1 MLKPGLYAQLGLE
14 SLRARTNIDV
24 PEVVVETDFLQLA
37 HSADE
42 RYTVRD
48 GINVARFAIKL
59 KSLAT
64 QRTHET
70 EALEIAVT
78 QVLGE
83 EALRYVRSTRP
94 TAI

>member
-1 MLKPGLYAQLGLE
+1 
-14 SLRARTNIDV
+14 
-24 PEVVVETDFLQLA
+24 
-37 HSADE
+37 
-42 RYTVRD
+42 VRD
-48 GINVARFAIKL
+48 GISVARFAIKL

-83 EALRYVRSTRP
+83 EALRYVRRNRP
-94 TAI
+94 SVI